1 MRYDDV
7 KAWAQAG
14 LTEIGAPY
22 DADMPVFDMGPFT
35 VARRQKLS
43 PQAMVFLLLGA
54 GAGYAHEGLFDNP
67 FLTVRVIG
75 RQGDFPYAEKLA
87 YDLDTVFDVPGNTLV
102 GTAKTLFIVRTGGA
116 PQLVD
121 LDDGDRYHFQCTYI
135 AEAQR

>member
-22 DADMPVFDMGPFT
+22 DTDMPVFDMGPFT

-54 GAGYAHEGLFDNP
+54 GAGYAHEGLFDQP

-75 RQGDFPYAEKLA
+75 RQGDFTYAEKLA